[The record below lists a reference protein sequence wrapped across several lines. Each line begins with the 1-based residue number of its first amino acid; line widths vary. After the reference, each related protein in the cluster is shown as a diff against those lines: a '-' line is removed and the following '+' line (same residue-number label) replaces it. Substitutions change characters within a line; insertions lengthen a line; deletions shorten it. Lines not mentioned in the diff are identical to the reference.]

1 MTFYIVAA
9 VVLVGLLLCAR
20 WIGIAT
26 GEERTMRRVRTGRE
40 RIAHRTSEAQKRRW
54 LKNGEALEIFERAF
68 SDRTAGCARQCN
80 CGVQFYNPGNGWDFD
95 EGEIELYQSDPKAV
109 ALEWA
114 VGTVYFEG
122 KFYVPDC
129 SCWQERATKI
139 IAFLHHHDD
148 QIADFLSLEKTRL
161 EFLAKH
167 APTVA

>member
-1 MTFYIVAA
+1 MNVYILLSVVSVA
-9 VVLVGLLLCAR
+9 LLCAR

-26 GEERTMRRVRTGRE
+26 GEERAMRRVRTGRE

-80 CGVQFYNPGNGWDFD
+80 CGVQFY
-95 EGEIELYQSDPKAV
+95 

-129 SCWQERATKI
+129 SCWHERAKAI
-139 IAFLHHHDD
+139 IAFMHHHDD